1 MEDFRICLSCE
12 YERGFHVSF
21 HKRDDTEVSI
31 RLICPNCG
39 QSYDIGWQESPVK
52 LFKPKKGTQY

>member
-21 HKRDDTEVSI
+21 KRDDAEISI

-39 QSYDIGWQESPVK
+39 QSYDIGWQASIVTS
-52 LFKPKKGTQY
+52 FKPEKGMKY